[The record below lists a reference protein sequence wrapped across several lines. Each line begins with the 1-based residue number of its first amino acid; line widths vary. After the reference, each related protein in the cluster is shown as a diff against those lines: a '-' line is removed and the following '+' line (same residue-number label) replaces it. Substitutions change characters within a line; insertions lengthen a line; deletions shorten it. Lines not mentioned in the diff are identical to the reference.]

1 MSDLLTPQKSDLG
14 WVIEIP
20 AEMARA
26 MGVTEGSLAVLH
38 TKAGGFDVEILPP
51 ASPELKQSVRRIQ
64 DKFKDAFEEMKRLG
78 D

>member
-20 AEMARA
+20 PEMAKA
-26 MGVTEGSLAVLH
+26 MGVVEGSLAVLH
-38 TKAGGFDVEILPP
+38 TKAGSFEVEILPP
-51 ASPELKQSVRRIQ
+51 PSPELKQSVRRIH
-64 DKFKDAFEEMKRLG
+64 DKFKDGFEEMKRLG

>member
-1 MSDLLTPQKSDLG
+1 MLTPQKSDLG

-20 AEMARA
+20 AEMAQA
-26 MGVTEGSLAVLH
+26 MGVAEGSLAVLH
-38 TKAGGFDVEILPP
+38 TKAGSFEVEILPP
-51 ASPELKQSVRRIQ
+51 PSPELKGSVRRIH

>member
-20 AEMARA
+20 AEMAQA
-26 MGVTEGSLAVLH
+26 MGVAEGSLAVLH
-38 TKAGGFDVEILPP
+38 TKAGSFEVEILPP
-51 ASPELKQSVRRIQ
+51 PSPELKQSIHRIH